1 MAWQFKREEKVF
13 DEIPAGDHRVVI
25 DSAEKAQS
33 KAGNDML
40 VIKMR
45 VSGYPSLLWHYIVFL
60 DEKPE
65 ITNRN
70 LTQLFDSFGIEDGN
84 FELGTYVGMAGAAH
98 VKIDENGYPKV
109 AWFIN
114 KKKQDSLPPWKG
126 ELPKKPIVEKGG
138 FVEVTDEELPF

>member
-40 VIKMR
+40 VIKLR
-45 VSGYPSLLWHYIVFL
+45 VSGYTAMLWNYIVFL
-60 DEKPE
+60 DDKPE
-65 ITNRN
+65 ITNRK
-70 LTQLFDSFGIEDGN
+70 LTELFDSFGIEDGN
-84 FELGTYVGMAGAAH
+84 FELDTYVGMAGAAH

-109 AWFIN
+109 AWFIH
-114 KKKQDSLPPWKG
+114 KKKQDLLPPWKG
-126 ELPKKPIVEKGG
+126 ELPKKPIVERGG
-138 FVEVTDEELPF
+138 FVHVDEELPF